1 MLKMRNK
8 IIAVCMVGSIIVSLS
23 ANVLTAQA
31 ISKFGTLSDIAEA
44 CSTQATCETD
54 AKAAM
59 IDIFSEVNPYD
70 VIYDYGEA
78 YDTYIDA
85 CDWSLVFD
93 ADYYAETFPML
104 AVQYHDDEDLLL
116 MHFQTVGVHEGRQG
130 CKDFNVGAYLNNCSG
145 SVKKAFGENYAAYY
159 IYYMLKYDTQK
170 KVNTVTAD
178 NKEPVRQQYDMVM
191 TWYQIQELDKVNEY
205 REEVDAEPVE
215 FDSEMAAFANY
226 RGYLNAH
233 DGYRAHDWLENS
245 RESGDGVAMGIIR
258 KMVDN
263 TNNTKY
269 SFAENTITF
278 SAGSYGRPKHIAAP
292 FYYKSKGHY
301 EAMVNTKHSYI
312 GISNLNWGV
321 YTTTYAN
328 HETKHCPGSQFDVYL
343 SSEIDTPMHPAK

>member
-1 MLKMRNK
+1 MKEK
-8 IIAVCMVGSIIVSLS
+8 IIAVCMVGNIILSLNT
-23 ANVLTAQA
+23 NVLTAQA
-31 ISKFGTLSDIAEA
+31 VNKFGSLADIAEA
-44 CSTQATCETD
+44 CSTQAICETE
-54 AKAAM
+54 AEAAM

-78 YDTYIDA
+78 YDAYVDA

-93 ADYYAETFPML
+93 VDYYAETFPVL

-130 CKDFNVGAYLNNCSG
+130 CKDFNVGAYLNNCNA
-145 SVKKAFGENYAAYY
+145 SVKKAFGDNYAAYY

-233 DGYRAHDWLENS
+233 DGYRAHDWLTNS
-245 RESGDGVAMGIIR
+245 RESGDGVAMSIID
-258 KMVDN
+258 KMTAD
-263 TNNTKY
+263 TGY
-269 SFAENTITF
+269 AFAENTHTF
-278 SAGSYGRPKHIAAP
+278 SAGKYGLPRRITAP
-292 FYYKSKGHY
+292 FYYKSKEHY
-301 EAMVNTKHSYI
+301 EAMVNTKYSYI

-321 YTTTYAN
+321 YTRTYGN
-328 HETKHCPGSQFDVYL
+328 YEREIYPGSQFDVYL
-343 SSEIDTPMHPAK
+343 SSGIDTPMHPAK